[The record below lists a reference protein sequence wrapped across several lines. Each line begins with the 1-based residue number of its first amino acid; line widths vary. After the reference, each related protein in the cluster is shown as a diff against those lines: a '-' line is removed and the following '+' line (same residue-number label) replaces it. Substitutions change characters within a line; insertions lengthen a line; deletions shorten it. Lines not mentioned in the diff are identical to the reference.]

1 MKTAYLK
8 FDHGVESVEKWTSLI
23 AMLVISALMI
33 LKVFFR
39 YVLQEGL
46 SWNEEALAVCMLVL
60 VNFGSAYAIRIGSH
74 ADMQGL
80 VDYIPAPVR
89 YVLKFFV
96 NLLAFV
102 FLVFYTYIS
111 IAYAGR
117 TAMKYTT
124 PLLKIP
130 LRIEYYFMVIGG
142 VLMVYEYIKVF
153 KGRVFAR
160 PEHEVLAEKEGKIN
174 G

>member
-1 MKTAYLK
+1 MKGVCHK
-8 FDHGVESVEKWTSLI
+8 FDHGVESVEKGAAI
-23 AMLVISALMI
+23 FMMAVISVLMI

-39 YVLQEGL
+39 YILQEGL
-46 SWNEEALAVCMLVL
+46 SWNEEALAVCMLIL
-60 VNFGSAYAIRIGSH
+60 VNFGSAYGIRIGSH

-80 VDYIPAPVR
+80 VDYIPAPGR
-89 YVLKFFV
+89 YVLKFLV
-96 NLLAFV
+96 NLLAFA

-111 IAYAGR
+111 FAYAGR

-124 PLLKIP
+124 TLLKIP
-130 LRIEYYFMVIGG
+130 LRIEYAFMTLGG
-142 VLMVYEYIKVF
+142 ILMVYEYAKVF

-160 PEHEVLAEKEGKIN
+160 PEHEVMAEKEGKID

>member
-8 FDHGVESVEKWTSLI
+8 FDRGVESVEKWTALSSMLI
-23 AMLVISALMI
+23 ISALMI

-46 SWNEEALAVCMLVL
+46 SWNEEALALCMLVL

-80 VDYIPAPVR
+80 VDYIPAPGR

-96 NLLAFV
+96 NLIAFV

-111 IAYAGR
+111 VAYAAR

-130 LRIEYYFMVIGG
+130 LRIEYMFMVVGG

-160 PEHEVLAEKEGKIN
+160 PEHEVMAEKEGKID